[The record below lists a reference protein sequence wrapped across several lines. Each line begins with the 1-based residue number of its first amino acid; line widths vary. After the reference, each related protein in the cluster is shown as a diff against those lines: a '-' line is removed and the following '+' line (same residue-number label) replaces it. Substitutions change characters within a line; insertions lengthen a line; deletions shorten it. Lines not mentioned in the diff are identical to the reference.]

1 MMRNTLGFISLALLS
16 ACGGSTSTTTNG
28 PVQTAT
34 IEKLEQYEDFLASYS
49 SDGSKGVFISQR
61 DQAVSADPAQ
71 TDLPRLAHVYLYD
84 ASLADGTLKRYDDR
98 LNLVPSEGKE
108 FLASLSTSGTWIALS
123 RVTIATGSSQLI
135 VGHFSGSSKTS
146 IDLAAGHSINE
157 LRFAKGSDE
166 YLTYV
171 DRQSETK
178 TVKVIKI
185 TGDATTVAVEEIGNF
200 PNQDHPLLNFIDGK
214 LQLVSAATGTN
225 LNQVLTVQTLDPAV
239 PNAWTASSDG
249 TLTQSQFSS
258 FFVSKA
264 GLISKQ
270 SLTSTRTRKKNGSSV
285 VQTTAAAELSL
296 ILEEAKQV
304 DLFQSGLTY
313 NFNAD
318 SYLAVEP
325 IAISNISGTT
335 DGQILLLSGLDSYAC
350 TAAPLQMPTQKLVR
364 QSDSKVITFTIGKK
378 TTETAWNEIITNPCG
393 VVDNSIDGVSRQLD
407 ATVSRTELVG
417 MDGDFALVSIESL
430 VRGDREL
437 RLARFKLD
445 WDAGTVSDVTITD
458 VSANPRP

>member
-1 MMRNTLGFISLALLS
+1 MMRNTLGFFSLALLS
-16 ACGGSTSTTTNG
+16 ACGGSTSTTNNG

-34 IEKLEQYEDFLASYS
+34 IDKLEQYEDFLPSYS
-49 SDGSKGVFISQR
+49 SDGSKAVFISQR
-61 DQAVSADPAQ
+61 DAAAAVEPAP
-71 TDLPRLAHVYLYD
+71 TILPRLAHVYLYD

-98 LNLVPSEGKE
+98 LGLVPTEGKE
-108 FLASLSTSGTWIALS
+108 FLTSLSTSGTWISLS
-123 RVTIATGSSQLI
+123 RVTIATGANQLI

-157 LRFAKGSDE
+157 LGFAKGSDD
-166 YLTYV
+166 YLVYV

-178 TVKVIKI
+178 TVKVLKVS
-185 TGDATTVAVEEIGNF
+185 GDETAVTLEEVGSF

-214 LQLVSAATGTN
+214 LQLVSAATGMS
-225 LNQVLTVQTLDPAV
+225 LSSALTVQTMDPAAPGV
-239 PNAWTASSDG
+239 WTVSSDG
-249 TLTQSQFSS
+249 TLAQSQFSS
-258 FFVSKA
+258 LFVSKA
-264 GLISKQ
+264 GLITKQ
-270 SLTSTRTRKKNGSSV
+270 ALTTSRSRKKNGSSV

-304 DLFQSGLTY
+304 DLFQSALTY

-325 IAISNISGTT
+325 LAISNISGTL
-335 DGQILLLSGLDSYAC
+335 DGQILLISSLDSFAC

-407 ATVSRTELVG
+407 ATASRAELVG
-417 MDGDFALVSIESL
+417 MDGDYALVSIESL

-437 RLARFKLD
+437 RLARFKMD